1 MERIAKQEHENTFKP
16 TINKRSERIANRVK
30 NLNEEKKSL
39 VRVPCP
45 HCGRKF
51 AQERLEKHE

>member
-30 NLNEEKKSL
+30 NLNEEKRSTKTNL
-39 VRVPCP
+39 
-45 HCGRKF
+45 KK
-51 AQERLEKHE
+51 QQ